1 MSRRGW
7 KSQRAALFADS
18 ADAFGTPAPPRAT
31 VAAPEAAPPE
41 AELPDD
47 IWGEPPAEPVHVVV
61 AVPAAPLRGIW
72 AEPEDAAPKRSS
84 WAEPEDDAPADNV
97 WAEPEDDAP
106 ADDVW
111 GEPAAAPIRE
121 RSATPRSIEP
131 PIEPPAPRPK
141 RARKPWLARRE
152 EPLPKDL
159 VGRDL
164 AGAPRRARAR
174 RRLPLA
180 LLAGA
185 IVAALLLVTLR
196 VEILRLRYAAAEV
209 AAEEEALLERIAQTT
224 VRVRELRDPA
234 RLRKLAAQ
242 RGFVRPERVLTVE
255 LPARRLPE
263 VAAAPPREAK
273 P

>member
-31 VAAPEAAPPE
+31 VAAPEAAAPE

-47 IWGEPPAEPVHVVV
+47 IWGEPPAEPVRVVV
-61 AVPAAPLRGIW
+61 AAPAAPLRGIW
-72 AEPEDAAPKRSS
+72 AEPEDVAPKRSI
-84 WAEPEDDAPADNV
+84 WAEPEVAPKRHIGS
-97 WAEPEDDAP
+97 EPDDDAP

-111 GEPAAAPIRE
+111 AEPGAAPIRD

-131 PIEPPAPRPK
+131 PTEPPAPRPK

-234 RLRKLAAQ
+234 RLRKLATE

-255 LPARRLPE
+255 LPARRLPQ
-263 VAAAPPREAK
+263 VAASPPREAK

>member
-18 ADAFGTPAPPRAT
+18 ADAFGTPAPPRAA
-31 VAAPEAAPPE
+31 VAAPEAAAPD

-47 IWGEPPAEPVHVVV
+47 IWGEPPAEPPHVVV
-61 AVPAAPLRGIW
+61 SAPAAPLRGIW
-72 AEPEDAAPKRSS
+72 AEPED
-84 WAEPEDDAPADNV
+84 
-97 WAEPEDDAP
+97 DAP

-111 GEPAAAPIRE
+111 AEPAAAPLRE
-121 RSATPRSIEP
+121 RSATPRWSEP
-131 PIEPPAPRPK
+131 PSEPPATRPK
-141 RARKPWLARRE
+141 RARKPWLPRRE

-164 AGAPRRARAR
+164 AGAPRRTRAR

-209 AAEEEALLERIAQTT
+209 AAEEEALLERIAQAT

-234 RLRKLAAQ
+234 RLRKLAAE

-263 VAAAPPREAK
+263 VAAAPREAK